1 MNFKQAFFEINGR
14 EPTDEQTK
22 HALAVARIVKEA
34 DLDPILLV
42 YLADAQAQA
51 ARERSLAEMRQTTK
65 EAVEGL
71 RRALPSVDEAK
82 KSIGALAGVQTALHN
97 LAVVA
102 RDTMAY
108 GAVFG
113 TLVGLVWAMSLGAT
127 WKLAYERGHDDA
139 HEGNHQIVCADL
151 TEYIAGISAYWR
163 DLGYP
168 KAAEKLGQT
177 YDHSCR

>member
-51 ARERSLAEMRQTTK
+51 ARERGLAQMRQTTK
-65 EAVEGL
+65 EAVERL
-71 RRALPSVDEAK
+71 RNALPSVDDAK

-102 RDTMAY
+102 RETMPYAM
-108 GAVFG
+108 VLG
-113 TLVGLVWAMSLGAT
+113 TLLGLVWAMSLGAT
-127 WKLAYERGHDDA
+127 WKVAYDRGHDDA

-151 TEYIAGISAYWR
+151 EQYVSGMSAFWR
-163 DLGYP
+163 GLGYP
-168 KAAEKLGQT
+168 KAAEKLGQS
-177 YDHSCR
+177 YDRRCR